1 MCALAKCSIS
11 ILILIFATTFYTESA
26 SAGILG
32 AQKEAFMR
40 RFPCPSPKQDCY
52 YDWTKPKNDG
62 TPLSTT
68 DFIYAENIQK
78 INDDDW
84 YVRYR
89 SMSDPRCQQ
98 RSCIV
103 TMNRSQLNQPINTAA
118 GVASFLTLGIRSA
131 GVDYPACSTCGGPE
145 EQAEKQRYAEFQRTG
160 RTYAVRI
167 PIPPLGPARRP
178 PYSMT
183 AAESFL
189 KWDSKRKMECY
200 GRRYLRQSLPLLRA
214 AENAFAIP
222 AASLACLIGKESK
235 WDPSQ
240 RSPTGYVGL
249 GQTNQDAINV
259 MQGRLDPKSASYDP
273 DLRRMWDKY
282 APGVSPT
289 EITLANIHR
298 RPPPDERD
306 RATRDRMAKISIG
319 YVALYLKQQMISRFE
334 TAKARYGI
342 QTAIALDGSPTLL
355 AMAYVGYNAGNGN
368 ANQILPEWAYRGYNP
383 SAPENR
389 PPNKPRPNFNDLRW
403 AQNLLPKASKATIE
417 QAEDYVSEIH
427 RCENNTIISA
437 TPGSQPAQP
446 KDECGL

>member
-1 MCALAKCSIS
+1 MRSLAKCSIS

-26 SAGILG
+26 TAGVLG
-32 AQKEAFMR
+32 AQKEAFMKK
-40 RFPCPSPKQDCY
+40 FPCKSAKGDCY

-62 TPLSTT
+62 TALSTT
-68 DFIYAENIQK
+68 DFIYAERIEE
-78 INDDDW
+78 INGNRDW

-89 SMSDPRCQQ
+89 SMSDPKCQT
-98 RSCIV
+98 RSCVV
-103 TMNRSQLNQPINTAA
+103 TMPKTALNQPMNTAA
-118 GVASFLTLGIRSA
+118 GLTSMLTLGIASA
-131 GVDYPACSTCGGPE
+131 GVDYPGCSTCFDE
-145 EQAEKQRYAEFQRTG
+145 NAKREREQLRDLQNGVVRMKLP
-160 RTYAVRI
+160 AVS
-167 PIPPLGPARRP
+167 PPRRP
-178 PYSMT
+178 PYSVT

-189 KWDSKRKMECY
+189 KWDEKRKMGCY
-200 GRRYLRQSLPLLRA
+200 GRRYLRQSMPFLRA

-235 WDPSQ
+235 WDTSQ

-249 GQTNQDAINV
+249 GQTNQDAIDV
-259 MQGRLDPKSASYDP
+259 MQGRLNPKSASYDP

-289 EITLANIHR
+289 EISLANIYK
-298 RPPPDERD
+298 RPPPAETD

-319 YVALYLKQQMISRFE
+319 YVALYLKQQMKSRFE
-334 TAKARYGI
+334 TALARYGI
-342 QTAIALDGSPTLL
+342 QTAVALDGSPTLL

-368 ANQILPEWAYRGYNP
+368 ANQILPDWAYRGYNP
-383 SAPENR
+383 NAPENR
-389 PPNKPRPNFNDLRW
+389 PPNKPRMNFNDLRW
-403 AQNLLPKASKATIE
+403 AQNLAGKASKATIE